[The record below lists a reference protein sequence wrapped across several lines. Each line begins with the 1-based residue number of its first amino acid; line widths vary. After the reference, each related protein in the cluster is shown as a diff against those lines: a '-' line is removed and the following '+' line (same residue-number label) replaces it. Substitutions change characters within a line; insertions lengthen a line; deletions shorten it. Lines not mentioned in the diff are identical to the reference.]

1 MACLDTTFLI
11 DLGRRGASSRRAR
24 ARRKLARLVEED
36 ERLATTRFNVAE
48 LYVGVF
54 RVRDSVREE
63 KAVRAVLD
71 GLEILEF
78 TEAAARIFGRITAQQ
93 QKVGRPGGDM
103 DVLIAAVALTAKQA
117 VVTRNPSH
125 FRNIPGLAVE
135 SY

>member
-1 MACLDTTFLI
+1 MACLDTTFFV
-11 DLGRRGASSRRAR
+11 DLSRRSASSRRAC
-24 ARRKLARLVEED
+24 ARRKLAGLVETGES
-36 ERLATTRFNVAE
+36 LATTRFNVAE

-54 RVRDSVREE
+54 RVRDAVREE

-71 GLEILEF
+71 GIEILEF
-78 TEAAARIFGRITAQQ
+78 TDDAARLFGRITAHQQ
-93 QKVGRPGGDM
+93 TAGRPGGDM
-103 DVLIAAVALTAKQA
+103 DVLIAAVALTAGHS